1 VVLEFNLNSDGRITD
16 MKVINSDVDE
26 FMMYLCQRAV
36 LDPAPFEK
44 WPSDMRR
51 IIGSDRREVRFTF
64 YYE

>member
-1 VVLEFNLNSDGRITD
+1 
-16 MKVINSDVDE
+16 
-26 FMMYLCQRAV
+26 MMYLCQRAV